1 MLAGQV
7 IENASLVVTVTVK
20 LQLPVLVAASV
31 AEQLTVVV
39 PTKNRL
45 PDGGLHVGVGVGSQF
60 SFTVGNEYVTVV
72 EQNPAGAICM
82 MFGGQVNT
90 GA

>member
-1 MLAGQV
+1 M
-7 IENASLVVTVTVK
+7 VVTVTVK

-39 PTKNRL
+39 PTGNIL
-45 PDGGLHVGVGVGSQF
+45 PDGGLQAGVGVGEQF
-60 SFTVGNEYVTVV
+60 SLTVGNEYVTVAEHV
-72 EQNPAGAICM
+72 PAGAACVT
-82 MFGGQVNT
+82 FGGQVRT